1 MVDEARDAPGAGDA
15 ADAHGAGG
23 APEAG
28 DAPDQEELQRRLEEQ
43 LRQIRVQ
50 DLLLES
56 VASILNLAARRIG
69 KEDERDLEQAR
80 IGIDAVRAVVD
91 LLDEAPREQVREALA
106 QVQMLYVRETKGA
119 EAAGGPGAAPRPA
132 ARPRPRRPSR
142 RHGCGPPVR
151 PESGSLAK
159 TSDPDPAPPRVH
171 AIRRQSSTVPA
182 ASRPD
187 RSRPLLTEKTLTEDL
202 T

>member
-119 EAAGGPGAAPRPA
+119 AAAGGPGAAP
-132 ARPRPRRPSR
+132 
-142 RHGCGPPVR
+142 PPGGS
-151 PESGSLAK
+151 PEAPK
-159 TSDPDPAPPRVH
+159 TEPPPRLWTPG
-171 AIRRQSSTVPA
+171 SP
-182 ASRPD
+182 
-187 RSRPLLTEKTLTEDL
+187 
-202 T
+202 

>member
-1 MVDEARDAPGAGDA
+1 MADEARDAPGAGDA
-15 ADAHGAGG
+15 ADARGAGD

-106 QVQMLYVRETKGA
+106 QVQVLYVRETKGA
-119 EAAGGPGAAPRPA
+119 ESAGDPAAAPRSGAAPEAP
-132 ARPRPRRPSR
+132 
-142 RHGCGPPVR
+142 
-151 PESGSLAK
+151 K
-159 TSDPDPAPPRVH
+159 TEPPPRLWTPG
-171 AIRRQSSTVPA
+171 SP
-182 ASRPD
+182 
-187 RSRPLLTEKTLTEDL
+187 
-202 T
+202 